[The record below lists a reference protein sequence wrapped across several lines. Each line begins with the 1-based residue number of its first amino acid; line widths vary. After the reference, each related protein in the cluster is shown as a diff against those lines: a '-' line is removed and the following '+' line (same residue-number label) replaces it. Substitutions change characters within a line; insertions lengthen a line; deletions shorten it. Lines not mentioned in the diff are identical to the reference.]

1 MFDVY
6 ESQSSRRT
14 RDAFIFPAASGSAI
28 GPNVL
33 SFQVNPDG
41 LFDAMAEGDVN
52 VSQERPSRPLSRKP
66 KGSKRIRIGIIL
78 VVLLTFTAGFTLHY
92 TSEEQ
97 KARRAVEAH
106 LKAIETGRGNPYE
119 TSNVLE
125 VFINVLGFRYLR
137 TIRAERVPDPPGIYE
152 REFIERLRGDSPDS
166 YEEYLEKFM
175 TMFGGRAIRDG
186 DRVIV
191 PQDTTHYEFA
201 FLYDLE
207 LTNRI
212 GHRLYKKYVF
222 EVHPSSL
229 NRYGYKIV
237 DFYEW

>member
-1 MFDVY
+1 MYDGYVQ
-6 ESQSSRRT
+6 SRSSRE
-14 RDAFIFPAASGSAI
+14 ALFLPCLAAAPGSPI
-28 GPNVL
+28 SL
-33 SFQVNPDG
+33 SFQVDP
-41 LFDAMAEGDVN
+41 FDSMAEGDVN
-52 VSQERPSRPLSRKP
+52 VSQERPSRQP
-66 KGSKRIRIGIIL
+66 KGSKRTRMGIIL
-78 VVLLTFTAGFTLHY
+78 VVLLAFTVGFTLHY

-106 LKAIETGRGNPYE
+106 LKAIGTGRGNPYE
-119 TSNVLE
+119 TSSVPKVFVNVLD
-125 VFINVLGFRYLR
+125 FRYLR
-137 TIRAERVPDPPGIYE
+137 TIRAERVPT
-152 REFIERLRGDSPDS
+152 RLLFTSIEGLRGDSPNS
-166 YEEYLEKFM
+166 YEEYLAKFM
-175 TMFGGRAIRDG
+175 TMFGDRAVRDG
-186 DRVIV
+186 DRV

-222 EVHPSSL
+222 EVRPSSL